1 MTKNDVGTFSGMK
14 GKFLKTFRLNL
25 DALLEKE
32 YQTEPIP
39 SEFYQGLIAET
50 LQQCNISA
58 KIYQKYIKVDD
69 KLFGVLADDCTKVLN
84 KISDDIEEKNNPRKR
99 MRNRLR

>member
-1 MTKNDVGTFSGMK
+1 MLMTKNEVAVFSVMK

-25 DALLEKE
+25 ESLLEKE
-32 YQTEPIP
+32 YQKNPIL

-84 KISDDIEEKNNPRKR
+84 KISDDIEEKNRPIFKRKR
-99 MRNRLR
+99 